1 MRVYFRGPAPYDSLV
16 TTRPLGRRYQ
26 RGEIKMLDEA
36 EYTWWE
42 VILITIVVLSWLSV
56 GAWL

>member
-1 MRVYFRGPAPYDSLV
+1 
-16 TTRPLGRRYQ
+16 
-26 RGEIKMLDEA
+26 MLDEA